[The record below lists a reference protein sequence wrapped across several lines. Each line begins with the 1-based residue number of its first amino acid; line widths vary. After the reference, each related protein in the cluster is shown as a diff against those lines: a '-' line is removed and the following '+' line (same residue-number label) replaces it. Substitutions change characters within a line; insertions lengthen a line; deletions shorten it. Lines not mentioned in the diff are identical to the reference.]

1 MADAHESSGKH
12 VEEKAPQELLHRQG
26 QEALLVSVRGVSPAK
41 GDLVTHQRDET
52 MVGDGHAVSVAAE
65 ITENVLG
72 ATEGRFAV
80 DHPVVTEEGAEE
92 SSESLRFRQKLEIP
106 VEAELAVVEGP
117 FESGDKLAA
126 ENTTQH
132 LSGEEEAI
140 AGVDPALVIGG
151 EAAGRDHAMD
161 MGMMLQFLIPTM
173 EHAEEA
179 DFSAEMAGIARHF
192 EQRFSTGL
200 EQQTVDH
207 LLVLQSQRGEPP
219 RKGEDHMDV
228 GSRQKFAAARP

>member
-1 MADAHESSGKH
+1 
-12 VEEKAPQELLHRQG
+12 
-26 QEALLVSVRGVSPAK
+26 
-41 GDLVTHQRDET
+41 
-52 MVGDGHAVSVAAE
+52 MVGDRHAVGIAAE
-65 ITENVLG
+65 ITENILG
-72 ATEGRFAV
+72 ATEGRLAI
-80 DHPVVTEEGAEE
+80 DHPVPPEQGAEE
-92 SSESLRFRQKLEIP
+92 GSESLRFRQKLEVP

-126 ENTTQH
+126 EDTTEH
-132 LSGEEEAI
+132 LNGEKEAV
-140 AGVDPALVIGG
+140 ARVDPALVIRG
-151 EAAGRDHAMD
+151 EATGRDHAMD